1 MDVIAYTPLRACPIC
16 KKRSGAIMGR
26 LEYALFDDLD
36 MPGTKTLICCAACGM
51 MYDDVA
57 FTEAQLNEYY
67 RRNEHYAVSSIG
79 GTGGLSADNRN
90 RYDRIIDYLHADPK
104 RVILDVGCGQGGF
117 VAQCLR
123 RGFSA
128 AGIEPSEKSRNVGL
142 NAGLD
147 VYSSIDEFA
156 AKYPDVRIGT
166 VVLSHVLEHLMNP
179 LQMLKELALYAP
191 EALVYIE
198 VPDAASYLTPYAIRW
213 HELYYEHLNHFCKE
227 SLLSFA
233 ADSGVEVMRAE
244 FAPFSQNQADVQCL
258 IIVGRFG
265 DLPDHQAQ
273 RPNLV
278 KSPRFTLPQLPHFDL
293 PRDNRPVAL
302 WGISQYAM
310 LLMGSL
316 PQLRRVDRL
325 FDASSAKI
333 GRMIRG
339 IIVEDA
345 KEIGTL
351 SNMTTLV
358 LPYSQHL
365 QQILKEI
372 EESASFAG
380 EIVHMQSSGNS
391 VTLFRRT

>member
-1 MDVIAYTPLRACPIC
+1 
-16 KKRSGAIMGR
+16 
-26 LEYALFDDLD
+26 
-36 MPGTKTLICCAACGM
+36 
-51 MYDDVA
+51 
-57 FTEAQLNEYY
+57 
-67 RRNEHYAVSSIG
+67 
-79 GTGGLSADNRN
+79 
-90 RYDRIIDYLHADPK
+90 
-104 RVILDVGCGQGGF
+104 
-117 VAQCLR
+117 
-123 RGFSA
+123 
-128 AGIEPSEKSRNVGL
+128 
-142 NAGLD
+142 
-147 VYSSIDEFA
+147 
-156 AKYPDVRIGT
+156 
-166 VVLSHVLEHLMNP
+166 
-179 LQMLKELALYAP
+179 
-191 EALVYIE
+191 
-198 VPDAASYLTPYAIRW
+198 
-213 HELYYEHLNHFCKE
+213 
-227 SLLSFA
+227 
-233 ADSGVEVMRAE
+233 
-244 FAPFSQNQADVQCL
+244 
-258 IIVGRFG
+258 
-265 DLPDHQAQ
+265 LPDHQAQ

>member
-1 MDVIAYTPLRACPIC
+1 
-16 KKRSGAIMGR
+16 
-26 LEYALFDDLD
+26 
-36 MPGTKTLICCAACGM
+36 
-51 MYDDVA
+51 
-57 FTEAQLNEYY
+57 
-67 RRNEHYAVSSIG
+67 
-79 GTGGLSADNRN
+79 
-90 RYDRIIDYLHADPK
+90 
-104 RVILDVGCGQGGF
+104 
-117 VAQCLR
+117 
-123 RGFSA
+123 
-128 AGIEPSEKSRNVGL
+128 
-142 NAGLD
+142 
-147 VYSSIDEFA
+147 
-156 AKYPDVRIGT
+156 
-166 VVLSHVLEHLMNP
+166 MNP